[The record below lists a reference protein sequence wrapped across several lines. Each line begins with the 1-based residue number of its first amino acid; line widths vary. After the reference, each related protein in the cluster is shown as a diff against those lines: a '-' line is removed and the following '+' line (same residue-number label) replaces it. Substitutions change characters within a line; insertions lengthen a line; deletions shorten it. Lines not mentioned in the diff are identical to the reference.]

1 MEMIEE
7 YGYLGSAP
15 HMAFTSIL
23 IGVVFWQQLVSSI
36 QPDEITLG
44 GIAATAVVFGAF
56 LTYCYKYAI
65 TNSSPEPLRLK
76 PLPLSVLILNLV
88 LLGMLLLKMLFVLMF
103 SVTGQATDNAEYVMS
118 ATYVLS
124 IAVGIIALFTALRD
138 KAKQ

>member
-44 GIAATAVVFGAF
+44 G
-56 LTYCYKYAI
+56 L
-65 TNSSPEPLRLK
+65 
-76 PLPLSVLILNLV
+76 LN
-88 LLGMLLLKMLFVLMF
+88 
-103 SVTGQATDNAEYVMS
+103 
-118 ATYVLS
+118 
-124 IAVGIIALFTALRD
+124 
-138 KAKQ
+138 